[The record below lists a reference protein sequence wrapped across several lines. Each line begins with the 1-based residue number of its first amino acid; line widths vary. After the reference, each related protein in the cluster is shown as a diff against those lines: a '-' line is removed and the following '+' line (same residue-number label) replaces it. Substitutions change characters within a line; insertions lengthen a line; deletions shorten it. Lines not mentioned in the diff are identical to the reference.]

1 MVLDKVEKVVH
12 WAENILV
19 WIAGGMFLLMMFV
32 GASDVLGRFLFNSP
46 IRGTM
51 EISEILMGGIVLLSW
66 AYTQRR
72 KGHVTV
78 DLFIGQYPPRLRAVL
93 TFLMLFLSLVL
104 FVVITEQSTGL
115 AIKYW
120 QQHRVNPILKIP
132 TAPFHFFVPIG
143 GLLLSIEFIIQLL
156 RLIPVIK
163 KGE

>member
-1 MVLDKVEKVVH
+1 MVLDNAEKVVH

-19 WIAGGMFLLMMFV
+19 CIAGVMFLLMMFL

-46 IRGTM
+46 IRGTI

-66 AYTQRR
+66 AYTQRS

-78 DLFIGQYPPRLRAVL
+78 DLFIAQYPPRLRAVL
-93 TFLMLFLSLVL
+93 TFLMLFLSLIL
-104 FVVITEQSTGL
+104 FVVITQQSAAL
-115 AIKYW
+115 AMKYW
-120 QQHRVNPILKIP
+120 QEHRVILILLIP
-132 TAPFHFFVPIG
+132 AAPFRFFVPIG
-143 GLLLSIEFIIQLL
+143 GLLLSIEFIIQML